1 MGKGEAGQNGGP
13 TTAVSNDAISARA
26 CASTFHYSNTS
37 HRLFLFWAR
46 LKFGHHVDFQPLPN
60 RKKHSSNRTD
70 LQTAAMGAGPS
81 TEAEREPLLTP
92 TRPTTNGQPV
102 NSRVYRRRWLVL
114 CLFSLL
120 GFMQGMVWNFWGP
133 IQNSAVR
140 AFGFSKSDIAVL
152 VLWGPVGFIPWL
164 LFMWLMDKKGEFGTL
179 CPMFVCGVCLV
190 VFTPGQPRRWCPTQ

>member
-1 MGKGEAGQNGGP
+1 
-13 TTAVSNDAISARA
+13 
-26 CASTFHYSNTS
+26 
-37 HRLFLFWAR
+37 
-46 LKFGHHVDFQPLPN
+46 
-60 RKKHSSNRTD
+60 
-70 LQTAAMGAGPS
+70 MGAGPS

-102 NSRVYRRRWLVL
+102 NSRVYGRRWLVL

-164 LFMWLMDKKGEFGTL
+164 LFMWLMDKKGEFGWYTVSHVAL
-179 CPMFVCGVCLV
+179 CCLSRRFHPWSTSKKMFTAMAIVHIAMFNKDNVSNVL
-190 VFTPGQPRRWCPTQ
+190 TK